1 LLKAEIGG
9 DTFISEPFIISQEP
23 GIEVKYVCDQSVM
36 VAWDKNSDAGSYNIY
51 TMGEQY
57 LELVKSVIDTVA
69 ILDRAELPSNYFA
82 VEPVIEGNAGYRSAA
97 YDITTQG
104 VNCYYKTF
112 SAIAENGNA
121 ILTLT
126 LSTTFNVDHI
136 IWQKEILNEFQAIGE
151 TTVTGASEVITF
163 EDEELPAGV
172 TVYRAVIFLKSDERI
187 ETNETIV
194 YYADAVSFF
203 LFPNPVE
210 RMSQDLVVLTDG
222 SGLGIYFYDRTGRL
236 VKRQKILNSLFHF
249 SVADLDP
256 GLYLYRIQRGSQW
269 VSSGKILLR

>member
-1 LLKAEIGG
+1 
-9 DTFISEPFIISQEP
+9 
-23 GIEVKYVCDQSVM
+23 
-36 VAWDKNSDAGSYNIY
+36 
-51 TMGEQY
+51 
-57 LELVKSVIDTVA
+57 
-69 ILDRAELPSNYFA
+69 
-82 VEPVIEGNAGYRSAA
+82 
-97 YDITTQG
+97 
-104 VNCYYKTF
+104 
-112 SAIAENGNA
+112 
-121 ILTLT
+121 
-126 LSTTFNVDHI
+126 
-136 IWQKEILNEFQAIGE
+136 
-151 TTVTGASEVITF
+151 VTGASEVITF